1 MVQSK
6 LLAKDMRINEQMRK
20 AQDPEAR
27 GVIEEDEYG
36 DPFKKKNEHD
46 MHRDIDVLVKLLPF
60 YDVDMTQRGKDNGE
74 AQYLRRLL
82 AISRSDA
89 EMLQKHKQITTF
101 HQLMNHYF
109 DSLLVPDTQDHLIN
123 DLAPCFFN

>member
-6 LLAKDMRINEQMRK
+6 LLAKDLKINEQMRK
-20 AQDPEAR
+20 AQDPEAP
-27 GVIEEDEYG
+27 GVIQEDG
-36 DPFKKKNEHD
+36 SAGAFKKNDHEL
-46 MHRDIDVLVKLLPF
+46 HRDIDVLVKLLPF
-60 YDVDMTQRGKDNGE
+60 YDLDMTLKGKDSGD

-109 DSLLVPDTQDHLIN
+109 DSLLVPDTQDHLVN